1 MINRVITGEKIQQ
14 FCDVYIG
21 EQCDFKFNP
30 IVKKQQHKHVNI
42 NRINNEFENPYFVF
56 CYSHLINK
64 LEPKMKYFK
73 NKFILITHN
82 SDQNIEP
89 TESIKQILKCE
100 NLVKWYAQ
108 NLVFHDEKLSLLPIG
123 LANSMWA
130 HGNLE
135 PFNDMN
141 LINNLT
147 NKSQFI
153 YFMFNI
159 TTNIQTREI
168 CYETL
173 KNKLVWLHQ
182 IDPVLNLYRLKEY
195 QFCICPEGNG
205 VDTHRLWECLYVKV
219 VPIVIN
225 TPFVQ
230 ILIRY
235 NVPLVI
241 LNNWNDLSPETLN
254 YNDYNFDDEIFN
266 NLLNYDKLMSN
277 LVISQCDISTAGCQ

>member
-1 MINRVITGEKIQQ
+1 MINCVITGEKIQQ
-14 FCDVYIG
+14 ICDIYIG
-21 EQCDFKFNP
+21 EHRDFIFNP
-30 IVKKQQHKHVNI
+30 IIKKQHRKHLNI
-42 NRINNEFENPYFVF
+42 KLINNEFDNPYFIF

-64 LEPKMKYFK
+64 LEPKIKYFK

-89 TESIKQILKCE
+89 TEQVNGILRCD

-108 NLVFHDEKLSLLPIG
+108 NLVFHNEKISLLPIG
-123 LANSMWA
+123 LANSMWS
-130 HGNLE
+130 HGNLQ
-135 PFNDMN
+135 PFNDIN

-159 TTNIQTREI
+159 NTNIQTRKI

-173 KNKLVWLHQ
+173 KNKLIWLEH

-205 VDTHRLWECLYVKV
+205 VDTHRLWECLYLKV

-230 ILIRY
+230 ILTKH

-241 LNNWNDLSPETLN
+241 LNNWNDLSLETLN
-254 YNDYNFDDEIFN
+254 YNDYKFDDEILN
-266 NLLNYDKLMSN
+266 SLLNYDKLMSN
-277 LVISQCDISTAGCQ
+277 LVISQRDISTAACQ